1 MPQSTSSQKSF
12 LPIVIIGALFFI
24 FGFITW
30 LNGILIPYLQIAC
43 ELTDFQALFVAFVFY
58 ISYTLMALPSAW
70 LLNKTGFKKG
80 MMYGLWIMALGTA
93 IFVPAAI
100 VRTYGIFL
108 AGLFVVGT
116 GLAVLQTAAN
126 PYITVIGPEESAA
139 KRISILGICN
149 KAAGALAPLI
159 LAYFILNDGDAL
171 LASLE
176 HMDGMEKAATLDELA
191 RRVINP
197 YMVMTVI
204 LFLLGIGINR
214 SPLPV
219 LKEEN
224 TTNKDGATASE
235 KTHIFQFPH
244 LILGALALFF
254 YVGAEVIAGDTI
266 IRYGLSLGIEMKT
279 AKVFTSLTLVFMVAG
294 YIVGALLI
302 PKYLR
307 QQRALFY
314 SGILGVAFAIG
325 IIMTQGITSVL
336 FVAMLGFA
344 NAMVWPAIWPLA
356 ISGLGKF
363 ISTGSA
369 LLIMAISGGA
379 ILPLVW
385 GKLSDLYH
393 AQAAFLV
400 LIPLY
405 AFIIFYAVK
414 GYKVK
419 SWKREHQ
426 NG

>member
-1 MPQSTSSQKSF
+1 MAKTNGTKSSF
-12 LPIVIIGALFFI
+12 LPILIIGGLFFI

-30 LNGILIPYLQIAC
+30 LNGILIPYLKIAC

-100 VRTYGIFL
+100 VRTYGVFL

-126 PYITVIGPEESAA
+126 PYITILGPEESAA
-139 KRISILGICN
+139 RRISILGICN
-149 KAAGALAPLI
+149 KAAGALAPLV
-159 LAYFILNDGDAL
+159 LAYFILHDGDAL
-171 LASLE
+171 IANLA
-176 HMDGMEKAATLDELA
+176 HMDETTRTLTLDELA

-197 YMVMTVI
+197 YLVMTVA
-204 LFLLGIGINR
+204 LFLLGIGINL

-219 LKEEN
+219 VKEEKSAEQAKN
-224 TTNKDGATASE
+224 ETSE
-235 KTHIFQFPH
+235 KTHILQFPH
-244 LILGALALFF
+244 LVLGALALFF

-266 IRYGLSLGIEMKT
+266 IRYGLSLGIEMDT
-279 AKVFTSLTLVFMVAG
+279 AKKFTSYTLVFMVVG
-294 YIVGALLI
+294 YIVGILLI
-302 PKYLR
+302 PKYIH
-307 QQRALFY
+307 QQKALLY
-314 SGILGVAFAIG
+314 SGISGVVFSIG
-325 IIMTQGITSVL
+325 ILISGGITSVI
-336 FVAMLGFA
+336 FVALLGLA
-344 NAMVWPAIWPLA
+344 NALVWPAIWPLA
-356 ISGLGKF
+356 VRGLGKF

-385 GKLSDLYH
+385 GKLSDVYD
-393 AQAAFLV
+393 AQAAFVV

-405 AFIIFYAVK
+405 GFIMYYAIK
-414 GYKVK
+414 GHKIEN
-419 SWKREHQ
+419 WKK
-426 NG
+426 

>member
-1 MPQSTSSQKSF
+1 MTNAISQKNNI
-12 LPIVIIGALFFI
+12 LPILIIGALFFI

-93 IFVPAAI
+93 IFIPAAM
-100 VRTYGIFL
+100 VRTYGVFL

-139 KRISILGICN
+139 RRISILGICN
-149 KAAGALAPLI
+149 KAAGALAPLV

-171 LASLE
+171 MASLAQ
-176 HMDGMEKAATLDELA
+176 MDELTRTNTLDELA

-197 YMVMTVI
+197 YLVMTGI
-204 LFLLGIGINR
+204 LFLLGIGINL

-219 LKEEN
+219 LKENIDTQNASSE
-224 TTNKDGATASE
+224 ATE
-235 KTHIFQFPH
+235 KTNIFQFPH

-279 AKVFTSLTLVFMVAG
+279 AKVFTSLTMAFMVAG

-302 PKYLR
+302 PKYLN
-307 QQRALFY
+307 QHKALLY
-314 SGILGVAFAIG
+314 SGILGVFFAIG
-325 IIMTQGITSVL
+325 IIMTSGIISVL
-336 FVAMLGFA
+336 FVALLGFA

-356 ISGLGKF
+356 IKGLGKF
-363 ISTGSA
+363 LSTGSA

-385 GKLSDLYH
+385 GKLSDTYDS
-393 AQAAFLV
+393 QVAFLV

-414 GYKVK
+414 GYKVQH
-419 SWKREHQ
+419 WKK
-426 NG
+426 